1 MGKFAQR
8 WFLPL
13 LYLTD
18 NWISR
23 AGLFLLLSATVFW
36 IFLTGASAASGY
48 LGILQFVALP
58 VAFFA
63 GLSLVPIGIS
73 MQRRKEAPD
82 HQLHLPEKKVSLQT
96 PEFGG

>member
-1 MGKFAQR
+1 MIGNLTRR
-8 WFLPL
+8 WILPV

-23 AGLFLLLSATVFW
+23 AGLWLVLSAVVLF

-58 VAFFA
+58 VAF
-63 GLSLVPIGIS
+63 GVGV
-73 MQRRKEAPD
+73 
-82 HQLHLPEKKVSLQT
+82 KVAL
-96 PEFGG
+96 